1 MDYRTR
7 WPASRLL
14 VAAVA
19 ILILVCA
26 SAIGALAV
34 ALNGLTDA
42 RVRLLDQVGPGRRI
56 VLSLDTALIDQE
68 TGVRGFALTAND
80 DFLEPYRSGQATERE
95 AVASARAAIAPVRP
109 DLAADLDRIA
119 VLMAEWRSG
128 YAEGVVAAVRAAG
141 WPLTDQV
148 RANRGKELFDE
159 VRGAVGTLKE
169 QLDVEAADARTE
181 LDTVADQ
188 VLYLVVGLGVL
199 LVVIIAGVAVVLHR
213 ILIRPLAGLADQVR
227 QVSSGDFEHAVETGG
242 PRETVMLGQDVD
254 LMRTRI
260 LRDVEDLRRSNSEL
274 EQFAYVASHDLQEPL
289 RKVASFCQLLERRYS
304 GQLDE
309 RGEQYLR
316 FAVDGAKRMQVLIND
331 LLAFSRVGRIT
342 RERVPVDLDET
353 VAQVLDSYSEVI
365 ERTGAQVEVA
375 DLPTVRGE
383 ASLLGGVFG
392 NLIGNALKFHGEE
405 PPVVRVAV
413 ERTGEFW
420 TFTVSDNGIGIEP
433 EYAERIFVIF
443 QRLHHKD
450 DYPGTG
456 IGLAMCRKII
466 EYHGGAIWLDTG
478 EDVGTTFKF
487 TLPVVAGDEGTE
499 DTDE

>member
-14 VAAVA
+14 IASVT
-19 ILILVCA
+19 ILIIVCA
-26 SAIGALAV
+26 GAIGGMAV
-34 ALNGLTDA
+34 ALVSLTDA
-42 RVRLLDQVGPGRRI
+42 RTLLLDQVGPARRHA
-56 VLSLDTALIDQE
+56 LELDNALIDQE
-68 TGVRGFALTAND
+68 NGVRGFALTASE
-80 DFLEPYRSGQATERE
+80 DFLRPYQDGQRAEQE
-95 AVASARAAIAPVRP
+95 ALRNVRTAIAPVRP
-109 DLAADLDRIA
+109 DLVEQVDRIGSLA
-119 VLMAEWRSG
+119 VGWRAG
-128 YAEGVVAAVRAAG
+128 YAEVVIAEVRSAGEPRADQADAA
-141 WPLTDQV
+141 
-148 RANRGKELFDE
+148 RGKELFDT
-159 VRGAVGTLKE
+159 VRQAVSRLQGVLNTE
-169 QLDVEAADARTE
+169 STNARTG
-181 LDTVADQ
+181 LDAVADQ
-188 VLYLVVGLGVL
+188 VLYLVIALGVL

-213 ILIRPLAGLADQVR
+213 ILIRPLIGLAAQVR
-227 QVSSGDFEHAVETGG
+227 QVSSGDFAHEVRTGG

-254 LMRTRI
+254 VMRARI
-260 LRDVEDLRRSNSEL
+260 VNDVEELRRSNSEL

-304 GQLDE
+304 GQLDD

-331 LLAFSRVGRIT
+331 LLAFSRVGRMI
-342 RERVPVDLDET
+342 REHVPVDLNET

-365 ERTGAQVEVA
+365 ERTGATVQVPE
-375 DLPTVRGE
+375 LPTVRGE

-392 NLIGNALKFHGEE
+392 NLIGNALKFHGED
-405 PPVVRVAV
+405 PPRVRVEV
-413 ERTGEFW
+413 ERTGELW
-420 TFTVSDNGIGIEP
+420 TFTVGDDGIGIEP

-466 EYHGGAIWLDTG
+466 EYHGGTIWLDT
-478 EDVGTTFKF
+478 DQDAGTTFKF
-487 TLPVVAGDEGTE
+487 TLPAVE